1 MLDSK
6 FFLTLIGM
14 VIAVIAVS
22 NTSFS
27 SPVNENFDGMP
38 SRSTRVVREIYPA
51 GLNNPQLA
59 YTAPPDYNMLSK
71 DISFIQRPSITPPLP
86 PRFSNTQYG
95 ARILYNKP
103 AYENLAVPSDPL
115 AFADMAKNEYGMPKA
130 GNGDFT
136 KPKKVNTD
144 AEYFEQQDTLP
155 MSDMSQTIGSDGT
168 AQNPIVYERH
178 IYANQKSRLRTRGDP
193 IRGDIAVVPI
203 KYGNFDVHPTP
214 HIDLHTGAMNVMGG
228 FDNSTSKAL
237 SSLFAVSSGS
247 STKGNQ
253 VGGID
258 VSREYNIT
266 GSGSMGNDLQ
276 VTSFM

>member
-59 YTAPPDYNMLSK
+59 YTAPPDYDMLSK
-71 DISFIQRPSITPPLP
+71 DITFIQRPSFPAPLP

-115 AFADMAKNEYGMPKA
+115 AFADMAKNGYGMPKA
-130 GNGDFT
+130 EDANNT
-136 KPKKVNTD
+136 KPKKVNKD

-155 MSDMSQTIGSDGT
+155 MSDMSQTIGPDGT
-168 AQNPIVYERH
+168 VQNPVIYERH
-178 IYANQKSRLRTRGDP
+178 IYANQKSRLRAHGDP
-193 IRGDIAVVPI
+193 IRGDIPVVPVFF
-203 KYGNFDVHPTP
+203 GNSDVYPNPQT
-214 HIDLHTGAMNVMGG
+214 DLQTGAMNVIGG
-228 FDNSTSKAL
+228 FDNSTSKAMAAL
-237 SSLFAVSSGS
+237 LAVSSGG

-266 GSGSMGNDLQ
+266 GSGAMGNDVQ